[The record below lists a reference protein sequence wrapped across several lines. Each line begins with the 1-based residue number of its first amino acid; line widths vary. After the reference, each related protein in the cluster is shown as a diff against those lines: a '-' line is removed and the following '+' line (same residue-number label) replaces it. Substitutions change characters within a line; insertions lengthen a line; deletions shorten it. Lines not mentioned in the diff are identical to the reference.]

1 MSDKKIYSYFPGC
14 TLKNKAIEL
23 DAYARFS
30 AEALGFELKEIE
42 EWQCC
47 GGVYPMSQKEV
58 APKLPSVR
66 ALADARDNKQDLVT
80 LCAACYNVL
89 KQTNDAILNDGF
101 TAFKANTYLKQD
113 GIEYNGET
121 KVLHFLE
128 ILRDVI
134 GWDNVKAAVKNPLK
148 GKKIGFAVCGSF
160 CTFSKVMPQL
170 EALVNLGAE
179 VYPIMSEM
187 AYSTDTRFGKAKDFI
202 EYMEKLTNRQIINTV
217 QMAEPIGP
225 KGYLDAVVIAPC
237 TGNTAAKIAN
247 GVTDSCVSMAAKA
260 NLRNRK
266 PLVIAISTND
276 ALGANAKNI
285 GILLNCQNVFFVPFG
300 QDDCMKKPDSLVSDM
315 TKIIPTLENALDGM
329 QIQPI
334 IFGS

>member
-134 GWDNVKAAVKNPLK
+134 GWDNVKVAVKNPLK
-148 GKKIGFAVCGSF
+148 GKKIGAYYGCLLLRPANVMKFDDPENPQIIEDFIKAIGATPVIFAQRNECCGAYTMFEDNSIPEKRANAIISNAEDF
-160 CTFSKVMPQL
+160 GAEMLVTSCPLCRYNLIKNKKDSNLDVIYFTEL
-170 EALVNLGAE
+170 LAEALGVKEAALESIKKEA
-179 VYPIMSEM
+179 
-187 AYSTDTRFGKAKDFI
+187 
-202 EYMEKLTNRQIINTV
+202 TN
-217 QMAEPIGP
+217 A
-225 KGYLDAVVIAPC
+225 
-237 TGNTAAKIAN
+237 
-247 GVTDSCVSMAAKA
+247 
-260 NLRNRK
+260 
-266 PLVIAISTND
+266 
-276 ALGANAKNI
+276 
-285 GILLNCQNVFFVPFG
+285 
-300 QDDCMKKPDSLVSDM
+300 
-315 TKIIPTLENALDGM
+315 
-329 QIQPI
+329 
-334 IFGS
+334 

>member
-101 TAFKANTYLKQD
+101 TGFKANTYLKED

-148 GKKIGFAVCGSF
+148 GKKIGAYYGCLLLRPANVMKFDDPENPQIIEDFIKAIGATPVIFAQRNECCGAYTMFEDASIPEKRANAIISNAEDF
-160 CTFSKVMPQL
+160 GAEMLVTSCPLCRYNLIKNKKDSNLDVIYFTEL
-170 EALVNLGAE
+170 LAEALGVKEAALESIKKEA
-179 VYPIMSEM
+179 
-187 AYSTDTRFGKAKDFI
+187 
-202 EYMEKLTNRQIINTV
+202 TN
-217 QMAEPIGP
+217 A
-225 KGYLDAVVIAPC
+225 
-237 TGNTAAKIAN
+237 
-247 GVTDSCVSMAAKA
+247 
-260 NLRNRK
+260 
-266 PLVIAISTND
+266 
-276 ALGANAKNI
+276 
-285 GILLNCQNVFFVPFG
+285 
-300 QDDCMKKPDSLVSDM
+300 
-315 TKIIPTLENALDGM
+315 
-329 QIQPI
+329 
-334 IFGS
+334 

>member
-30 AEALGFELKEIE
+30 AEALDFELKEIE

-148 GKKIGFAVCGSF
+148 GKKIGAYYGCLLLRPANVMKFDDPENPQIIEDFIKAIGATPVIFAQRNECCGAYTMFEDNSIPEKRANAIISNAEDF
-160 CTFSKVMPQL
+160 GAEMLVTSCPLCRYNLIKNKKDSNLDVIYFTEL
-170 EALVNLGAE
+170 LAEALGVKEAALESIKKEA
-179 VYPIMSEM
+179 
-187 AYSTDTRFGKAKDFI
+187 
-202 EYMEKLTNRQIINTV
+202 TN
-217 QMAEPIGP
+217 A
-225 KGYLDAVVIAPC
+225 
-237 TGNTAAKIAN
+237 
-247 GVTDSCVSMAAKA
+247 
-260 NLRNRK
+260 
-266 PLVIAISTND
+266 
-276 ALGANAKNI
+276 
-285 GILLNCQNVFFVPFG
+285 
-300 QDDCMKKPDSLVSDM
+300 
-315 TKIIPTLENALDGM
+315 
-329 QIQPI
+329 
-334 IFGS
+334 

>member
-66 ALADARDNKQDLVT
+66 ALADARDNNQDLVT

-89 KQTNDAILNDGF
+89 KQTNDAILNDRF
-101 TAFKANTYLKQD
+101 TAFKANTYLKED
-113 GIEYNGET
+113 GVEYNGET

-148 GKKIGFAVCGSF
+148 GKKIGAYYGCLLLRPANVMKFDDPENPQIIEDFIKAIGATPVIFAQRNECCGAYTMFEDNSIPEKRANAIISNAEDF
-160 CTFSKVMPQL
+160 GAEMLVTSCPLCRYNLIKNKKDSNLDVIYFTEL
-170 EALVNLGAE
+170 LAEALGVKEAALESIKKEA
-179 VYPIMSEM
+179 
-187 AYSTDTRFGKAKDFI
+187 
-202 EYMEKLTNRQIINTV
+202 TN
-217 QMAEPIGP
+217 A
-225 KGYLDAVVIAPC
+225 
-237 TGNTAAKIAN
+237 
-247 GVTDSCVSMAAKA
+247 
-260 NLRNRK
+260 
-266 PLVIAISTND
+266 
-276 ALGANAKNI
+276 
-285 GILLNCQNVFFVPFG
+285 
-300 QDDCMKKPDSLVSDM
+300 
-315 TKIIPTLENALDGM
+315 
-329 QIQPI
+329 
-334 IFGS
+334 

>member
-148 GKKIGFAVCGSF
+148 GKKIGAYYGCLLLRPANVMKFDDPENPQIIEDFIKAIGATPVIFAQRNECCGAYTMFEDNSIPEKRANAIISNAEDF
-160 CTFSKVMPQL
+160 GAEMLVTSCPLCRYNLVKNKKDSNLDVIYFTEL
-170 EALVNLGAE
+170 LAEALGVKEAALESIKKEA
-179 VYPIMSEM
+179 
-187 AYSTDTRFGKAKDFI
+187 
-202 EYMEKLTNRQIINTV
+202 TN
-217 QMAEPIGP
+217 A
-225 KGYLDAVVIAPC
+225 
-237 TGNTAAKIAN
+237 
-247 GVTDSCVSMAAKA
+247 
-260 NLRNRK
+260 
-266 PLVIAISTND
+266 
-276 ALGANAKNI
+276 
-285 GILLNCQNVFFVPFG
+285 
-300 QDDCMKKPDSLVSDM
+300 
-315 TKIIPTLENALDGM
+315 
-329 QIQPI
+329 
-334 IFGS
+334 

>member
-66 ALADARDNKQDLVT
+66 ALADARDNNQDLVT

-101 TAFKANTYLKQD
+101 TAFKANTYLKED
-113 GIEYNGET
+113 GVEYNGET

-148 GKKIGFAVCGSF
+148 GKKIGAYYGCLLLRPANVMKFDDPENPQIIEDFIKAIGATPVIFAQRNECCGAYTMFEDNSIPEKRANAIISNAEDF
-160 CTFSKVMPQL
+160 GAEMLVTSCPLCRYNLIKNKKDSNLDVIYFTEL
-170 EALVNLGAE
+170 LAEALGV
-179 VYPIMSEM
+179 
-187 AYSTDTRFGKAKDFI
+187 KDAALESI
-202 EYMEKLTNRQIINTV
+202 KKEATN
-217 QMAEPIGP
+217 A
-225 KGYLDAVVIAPC
+225 
-237 TGNTAAKIAN
+237 
-247 GVTDSCVSMAAKA
+247 
-260 NLRNRK
+260 
-266 PLVIAISTND
+266 
-276 ALGANAKNI
+276 
-285 GILLNCQNVFFVPFG
+285 
-300 QDDCMKKPDSLVSDM
+300 
-315 TKIIPTLENALDGM
+315 
-329 QIQPI
+329 
-334 IFGS
+334 

>member
-148 GKKIGFAVCGSF
+148 GKKIGAYYGCLLLRPANVMKFDDPENPQIIEDFIKAIGATPVIFAQRNECCGAYTMFEDNSIPEKRANAIISNAEDF
-160 CTFSKVMPQL
+160 GAEMLVTSCPLCRYNLIKNKKDSNLDVIYFTEL
-170 EALVNLGAE
+170 LAEALGVKEAALESIKKEA
-179 VYPIMSEM
+179 
-187 AYSTDTRFGKAKDFI
+187 
-202 EYMEKLTNRQIINTV
+202 IN
-217 QMAEPIGP
+217 A
-225 KGYLDAVVIAPC
+225 
-237 TGNTAAKIAN
+237 
-247 GVTDSCVSMAAKA
+247 
-260 NLRNRK
+260 
-266 PLVIAISTND
+266 
-276 ALGANAKNI
+276 
-285 GILLNCQNVFFVPFG
+285 
-300 QDDCMKKPDSLVSDM
+300 
-315 TKIIPTLENALDGM
+315 
-329 QIQPI
+329 
-334 IFGS
+334 

>member
-1 MSDKKIYSYFPGC
+1 MSENKKYSYFPGC

-66 ALADARDNKQDLVT
+66 ALADAKDNNQDLVT

-101 TAFKANTYLKQD
+101 TGFKANTYLKED

-148 GKKIGFAVCGSF
+148 GKKIGAYYGCLLLRPANVMKFDDPENPQIIEDFIKAIGATPVIFAQRNECCGAYTMFEDASIPEKRANAIISNAEDF
-160 CTFSKVMPQL
+160 GAEMLVTSCPLCRYNLIKNKKDSNLDVIYFTEL
-170 EALVNLGAE
+170 LAEALGVKEAALESIKKEA
-179 VYPIMSEM
+179 
-187 AYSTDTRFGKAKDFI
+187 
-202 EYMEKLTNRQIINTV
+202 TN
-217 QMAEPIGP
+217 A
-225 KGYLDAVVIAPC
+225 
-237 TGNTAAKIAN
+237 
-247 GVTDSCVSMAAKA
+247 
-260 NLRNRK
+260 
-266 PLVIAISTND
+266 
-276 ALGANAKNI
+276 
-285 GILLNCQNVFFVPFG
+285 
-300 QDDCMKKPDSLVSDM
+300 
-315 TKIIPTLENALDGM
+315 
-329 QIQPI
+329 
-334 IFGS
+334 

>member
-89 KQTNDAILNDGF
+89 KQTNDAILNDGI

-148 GKKIGFAVCGSF
+148 GKKIGAYYGCLLLRPANVMKFDDPENPQIIEDFIKAIGATPVIFAQRNECCGAYTMFEDNSIPEKRANAIISNAADF
-160 CTFSKVMPQL
+160 GAEMLVTSCPLCRYNLIKNKKDSNLDVIYFTEL
-170 EALVNLGAE
+170 LAEALGVKE
-179 VYPIMSEM
+179 
-187 AYSTDTRFGKAKDFI
+187 
-202 EYMEKLTNRQIINTV
+202 
-217 QMAEPIGP
+217 
-225 KGYLDAVVIAPC
+225 
-237 TGNTAAKIAN
+237 AALESIKKEA
-247 GVTDSCVSMAAKA
+247 M
-260 NLRNRK
+260 
-266 PLVIAISTND
+266 
-276 ALGANAKNI
+276 NA
-285 GILLNCQNVFFVPFG
+285 
-300 QDDCMKKPDSLVSDM
+300 
-315 TKIIPTLENALDGM
+315 
-329 QIQPI
+329 
-334 IFGS
+334 

>member
-66 ALADARDNKQDLVT
+66 ALADARDNNQDLVT

-101 TAFKANTYLKQD
+101 TAFKANTYLKED

-148 GKKIGFAVCGSF
+148 GKKIGAYYGCLLLRPANVMKFDDPENPQIIEDFIKAIGATPVIFAQRNECCGAYTMFEDNSIPEKRANAIISNAEDF
-160 CTFSKVMPQL
+160 GAEMLVTSCPLCRYNLIKNKKDSNLDVIYFTEL
-170 EALVNLGAE
+170 LAEALGV
-179 VYPIMSEM
+179 
-187 AYSTDTRFGKAKDFI
+187 K
-202 EYMEKLTNRQIINTV
+202 
-217 QMAEPIGP
+217 
-225 KGYLDAVVIAPC
+225 DAVLESIKKEA
-237 TGNTAAKIAN
+237 
-247 GVTDSCVSMAAKA
+247 
-260 NLRNRK
+260 
-266 PLVIAISTND
+266 TN
-276 ALGANAKNI
+276 A
-285 GILLNCQNVFFVPFG
+285 
-300 QDDCMKKPDSLVSDM
+300 
-315 TKIIPTLENALDGM
+315 
-329 QIQPI
+329 
-334 IFGS
+334 